1 LIIEKLSIY
10 GFGKHENLT
19 IELGPGINVLYGLNE
34 AGKTTI
40 QQFILHILFGFPQ
53 RNSMFLRYEPKSG
66 GKYGGQIQ
74 LIDEVYGTCVVE
86 RIRGKSAGEVTVHFQ
101 NGTTGNEEQ
110 LKVLLRHYDRTSF
123 ESIFSFSLLQLQGFE
138 KMDQDEL
145 SRTLLASGTTGVDSL
160 LLLEKKMEKTMNDLF
175 KKSGKIPEMNVK
187 IAELRELELDI
198 KVEQE
203 KVEEYAPAINRIKYI
218 DMELLKLHETDKK
231 LDENIRNLKLL
242 RQALPLQHKKV
253 LLETEIEKLGTI
265 HFPADG
271 IRRFE
276 SLSERLK
283 EITAKKRRI
292 VEEIS
297 ELEKRTPTE
306 IDVERLTEM
315 ELLLAQESEWHY
327 FRTTSKAAED
337 EIRRLEGMKFRIS
350 DRLGMTGEEQE
361 IQLSKADVSIRKEE
375 EMHELIAE
383 LSECKNQASFVEQRK
398 FQLKKDLNENR
409 AELELIENEDA
420 LSNDEIERVNKW
432 REIQAKLAEAKA
444 YVLLSGKITDTNM
457 HRTPMI
463 VILMAVLFF
472 IFAFIQRELILGIVG
487 IIIVGLGVYLFLK
500 KPSVIKKD
508 PLLEEMTEFIRM
520 HSGKE
525 DEMEQLK
532 QRIQLFNRKRDALRT
547 AFTKS
552 NEKLQVIESD
562 LEKLKIEKDRIES
575 SIIKFLGV
583 YGFDGLP
590 STGIVPE
597 LFRMIREWQEIMRDL
612 LAIRNEKKDVDIKID
627 VRIKEIELVLR
638 KIVPPE
644 AIYEMLR
651 RESIQLNEEI
661 ETSTL
666 ISTSID
672 RLTPLLTETTLL
684 VDSTNESLRVLLKE
698 AGADNED
705 ELYLAYDN
713 YLETKRLKDQL
724 TDTNAQLSANN
735 LLELKKGMTEEGLL
749 NAEKLAEME
758 LLSINEELNVL
769 INEKA
774 ELVHKTKQLLS
785 DETYS
790 EKLQLFEMKKAEFG
804 ELAIKWSQNKAIAE
818 AIKRTMSELKEKK
831 LPEVLKSA
839 EELFCNLTD
848 GKYSSLVVTNE
859 GYFEAVQSNGVHF
872 PVVELSQATKEQA
885 YISLRLA
892 LAASLK
898 DSAPF
903 PVIMDDPF
911 VHFDGKRL
919 SRMIETISNLG
930 QQRQFI
936 YFTCHKNMKEKWR
949 DAHIINISRLGNEQ
963 EEFIQ

>member
-1 LIIEKLSIY
+1 MIIEKLSIY

-19 IELGPGINVLYGLNE
+19 IELGPGINVLFGLNE

-53 RNSMFLRYEPKSG
+53 RNSTLLRYEPKSG

-101 NGTTGNEEQ
+101 DGTTGNEEQ
-110 LKVLLRHYDRTSF
+110 LKILLRHYDRMSF

-138 KMDQDEL
+138 KMNQEEL

-198 KVEQE
+198 KMEQE
-203 KVEEYAPAINRIKYI
+203 KVEEYTPAINRINYI
-218 DMELLKLHETDKK
+218 DTELLKLHETKRK
-231 LDENIRNLKLL
+231 VDETIRNLKLH
-242 RQALPLQHKKV
+242 RQALPLHTKKE
-253 LLETEIEKLGTI
+253 LLETELEKLGTI
-265 HFPADG
+265 GFPADG

-283 EITAKKRRI
+283 EITAKKQRI
-292 VEEIS
+292 EDEIE
-297 ELEKRTPTE
+297 ELEKRKPLE
-306 IDVERLTEM
+306 IDADRRTEM

-327 FRTTSKAAED
+327 FRTTSKTAED
-337 EIRRLEGMKFRIS
+337 EIRRLEGMKHRIF
-350 DRLGMTGEEQE
+350 DRLGMKDKEQE

-375 EMHELIAE
+375 EMHELITE
-383 LSECKNQASFVEQRK
+383 LSNCKNQMSFAEQRQ
-398 FQLKKDLNENR
+398 FQIQKDIEENQ
-409 AELELIENEDA
+409 AELELIENEGA
-420 LSNDEIERVNKW
+420 PSSDEIERVNTW
-432 REIQAKLAEAKA
+432 GEIQAKLAEAKA
-444 YVLLSGKITDTNM
+444 YVLFGGKTASSNM
-457 HRTPMI
+457 HRTPLLLA
-463 VILMAVLFF
+463 LMAVLLF
-472 IFAFIQRELILGIVG
+472 IYAFIQKELTLGIVG
-487 IIIVGLGVYLFLK
+487 IIIVGLAVYLFLRN
-500 KPSVIKKD
+500 PSVTKKD
-508 PLLEEMTEFIRM
+508 PLLDEMTEFIQS

-525 DEMEQLK
+525 GEMEQLK
-532 QRIQLFNRKRDALRT
+532 QRIQLFNRKREALKT
-547 AFTKS
+547 ALTKS
-552 NEKLQVIESD
+552 IEKLRIMETELEILQIE
-562 LEKLKIEKDRIES
+562 EGRIES
-575 SIIKFLGV
+575 SLIQFLGI

-612 LAIRNEKKDVDIKID
+612 LAIRQEKNDVDLKIGI
-627 VRIKEIELVLR
+627 RIKEIEFVLR

-661 ETSTL
+661 ESSAFISSNIERL
-666 ISTSID
+666 I
-672 RLTPLLTETTLL
+672 PLLTEATLL
-684 VDSTNESLRVLLKE
+684 VDSTRESLNLLLKE
-698 AGADNED
+698 AGAENEED
-705 ELYLAYDN
+705 LYLAYDN

-724 TDTNAQLSANN
+724 ADTKAQLSANN
-735 LLELKKGMTEEGLL
+735 LLELKKGMTDEELR
-749 NAEKLAEME
+749 NAGNSAELE
-758 LLSINEELNVL
+758 LLSINEQLNEL

-804 ELAIKWSQNKAIAE
+804 ELAIKWSQNKAIFE

-831 LPEVLKSA
+831 LPEVLKNA

-848 GKYSSLVVTNE
+848 KKYSSLIVTNE

-898 DSAPF
+898 DLAPF
-903 PVIMDDPF
+903 PIIMDDPF

-919 SRMIETISNLG
+919 SNIIEKVNKLG

-936 YFTCHKNMKEKWR
+936 YFTCHKNMKEIWQ
-949 DAHIINISRLGNEQ
+949 DAHVLDISRLGSEQ
-963 EEFIQ
+963 EEFTQ